1 MNAIHLENLELV
13 TPNEAEAL
21 LAQETSRRL
30 AAFLGEEP
38 EYRIQLLDGGQ
49 PSETLAVP
57 AVAMR
62 MFVHL
67 LSEIAKGHA
76 VTLIPIDAELS
87 TNQAADLLNV
97 SRPYLIQLLE
107 KGEVPFHKVGA
118 HRRVKFN
125 DLIAYK
131 QEIDARR
138 RQALDELAED
148 GQRLGMGY

>member
-1 MNAIHLENLELV
+1 MNTIHLENLEPV
-13 TPNEAEAL
+13 TLNETEAL
-21 LAQETSRRL
+21 LARETSRRL
-30 AAFLGEEP
+30 AALLGEEP
-38 EYRIQLLDGGQ
+38 EYRIQLLDDGHPG
-49 PSETLAVP
+49 ETLAVP

-62 MFVHL
+62 LFVHL

-76 VTLIPIDAELS
+76 VTLIPLYAELS

-107 KGEVPFHKVGA
+107 KGEIPYHKVGA

-125 DLIAYK
+125 DLMAYK

-138 RQALDELAED
+138 RQALDELAEE